1 MKPRIILGFAL
12 VLSGGLLG
20 CSTTVSNVSSNALNH
35 PSGLPVLYRNT
46 QYDFTFFLPASWQ
59 GYSVLAQQWDGETSL
74 PAVDRTAIV
83 EHGPMIVL
91 RHPQWKPDD
100 RYQDIT
106 VLVFT
111 RRQWDAE
118 HHGKFGIGAGGIVEE
133 IAHNPHYVLAI
144 SSRFN
149 GDENVKGW
157 EEAGRIV
164 DRNKNINAPH
174 LYPE

>member
-1 MKPRIILGFAL
+1 M
-12 VLSGGLLG
+12 
-20 CSTTVSNVSSNALNH
+20 
-35 PSGLPVLYRNT
+35 
-46 QYDFTFFLPASWQ
+46 
-59 GYSVLAQQWDGETSL
+59 

-100 RYQDIT
+100 RYQDIW

-118 HHGKFGIGAGGIVEE
+118 HHGKFVVGVGGMDKE
-133 IAHNPHYVLAI
+133 IAYNPNYVFAI

-164 DRNKNINAPH
+164 DRNKDINAPH

>member
-1 MKPRIILGFAL
+1 MKPKIILGLAV
-12 VLSGGLLG
+12 VLSGSLFG
-20 CSTTVSNVSSNALNH
+20 CSTTVSNFSSNAPNH

-59 GYSVLAQQWDGETSL
+59 RYSALVQQWDGQTYL
-74 PAVDRTAIV
+74 PAVDRGAVV
-83 EHGPMIVL
+83 EHGPAIVL

-100 RYQDIT
+100 RYQDIP

-111 RRQWDAE
+111 RRQWNAE
-118 HHGKFGIGAGGIVEE
+118 HHGKFVIGVGGVDEE
-133 IAHNPHYVLAI
+133 IAHNPHYVFAI

-149 GDENVKGW
+149 ADDSVKGW

-164 DRNKNINAPH
+164 ERNRDVNGPH